1 MDPTLTELLHS
12 NLEWIFVGGKGG
24 VGKTT
29 TSCALATLF
38 ATTPISDA
46 TVPGGTRMRR
56 VLLISTDPAHNLSD
70 AFNQR
75 FGPQPTPVKGLEDC
89 LAAMEVDPKNFTHG
103 ALMSSLTGTTNDA
116 SPSSLSEGA
125 EADAAKDTAS
135 FARIGAVLKEAARTM
150 PGIDEI
156 SVFAEILHYVRTLS
170 YDVLIFDTAPTG
182 HTLRLLALPQTLNST
197 FDRLMSLEGLAPM
210 LEAASHLF
218 GSSLGV
224 DGDARGDTAGCG
236 QQATAA
242 PSLSNAVPGEGSAAA
257 AASSQSGCWI
267 TADEVRAKA
276 LHWRQVMEEVQ
287 VRFNDANRTSFVCVC
302 IAEFLSV
309 YETERLVQELMK
321 YNIGCDSIV
330 VNQLVLKPSSE
341 PPCRMCAARQKIQAR
356 YLEQIDL
363 LYEDFHVVK
372 MPLLSDEVRG
382 VPALKTFAR
391 FLKEPYSADTHGY
404 IDVMGPC

>member
-1 MDPTLTELLHS
+1 MDPTLADLLHS
-12 NLEWIFVGGKGG
+12 KLEWIFVGGKGG

-38 ATTPISDA
+38 ATTPMEDA
-46 TVPGGTRMRR
+46 AAPGGTRARR

-75 FGPQPTPVKGLEDC
+75 FGPQPTPVTGLEES
-89 LAAMEVDPKNFTHG
+89 LAAMEIDPKTFTHG
-103 ALMSSLTGTTNDA
+103 
-116 SPSSLSEGA
+116 SLSGA
-125 EADAAKDTAS
+125 PPAGGAAASDSAAAAPTAS
-135 FARIGAVLKEAARTM
+135 FAHIATVLKEAARTM

-156 SVFAEILHYVRTLS
+156 SVFAEILHHVRTLS
-170 YDVLIFDTAPTG
+170 YDLLIFDTAPTG

-210 LEAASHLF
+210 LEAASHMLI
-218 GSSLGV
+218 SSTGAS
-224 DGDARGDTAGCG
+224 GG
-236 QQATAA
+236 
-242 PSLSNAVPGEGSAAA
+242 NEGGAA
-257 AASSQSGCWI
+257 AASHTGAAASSPSQGAWSI
-267 TADEVRAKA
+267 TADDVRAKA
-276 LHWRQVMEEVQ
+276 QHWRSVMEDVQ
-287 VRFNDANRTSFVCVC
+287 ARFNDPDRTGFVCVC

-341 PPCRMCAARQKIQAR
+341 PPCRMCSARQKTQR
-356 YLEQIDL
+356 KYLEQIDL
-363 LYEDFHVVK
+363 LYDDFHVVK

-382 VPALKTFAR
+382 VAALKTFGR
-391 FLKEPYSADTHGY
+391 FLQEPYDPDTHGY
-404 IDVMGPC
+404 VDVQGSC

>member
-1 MDPTLTELLHS
+1 MMDPTLTDLLHA

-46 TVPGGTRMRR
+46 ASPGGTRPRR

-75 FGPQPTPVKGLEDC
+75 FGPHPTPVNGLEES

-103 ALMSSLTGTTNDA
+103 ALMSSLTGTKSDGSA
-116 SPSSLSEGA
+116 SSLTEEA
-125 EADAAKDTAS
+125 EADAAQDTTS
-135 FARIGAVLKEAARTM
+135 FARIGTVLKEAARTM

-170 YDVLIFDTAPTG
+170 YDLLIFDTAPTG

-197 FDRLMSLEGLAPM
+197 FDKLMSLEGLAPM
-210 LEAASHLF
+210 IEAASHLI
-218 GSSLGV
+218 GSNLGAL
-224 DGDARGDTAGCG
+224 GGACGDTAGSCE
-236 QQATAA
+236 QATAA
-242 PSLSNAVPGEGSAAA
+242 PSLSSAAPGAGSAA
-257 AASSQSGCWI
+257 AASSQSSWCI
-267 TADEVRAKA
+267 TADEVRSTA
-276 LHWRQVMEEVQ
+276 LHWRQTMEEVQ
-287 VRFNDANRTSFVCVC
+287 TRFNDPNRTSFVCVC

-341 PPCRMCAARQKIQAR
+341 PPCRMCSARQKIQAK
-356 YLEQIDL
+356 YLEQIGL
-363 LYEDFHVVK
+363 LYEDFHVVR

-382 VPALKTFAR
+382 VPALKKFAR
-391 FLKEPYSADTHGY
+391 FLQEPYDPDKHGY
-404 IDVMGPC
+404 IDVQEPC

>member
-1 MDPTLTELLHS
+1 MDPTLTELLHHS

-38 ATTPISDA
+38 ATTPIRDA
-46 TVPGGTRMRR
+46 TAPDGTRTRR

-75 FGPQPTPVKGLEDC
+75 FGPQPTPVNGLEDC

-103 ALMSSLTGTTNDA
+103 ALMSSIPATQSGGG
-116 SPSSLSEGA
+116 SSSANA
-125 EADAAKDTAS
+125 EADTVAHTAS
-135 FARIGAVLKEAARTM
+135 FARIAAVLKEAARTM

-170 YDVLIFDTAPTG
+170 YDLLIFDTAPTG
-182 HTLRLLALPQTLNST
+182 HTLRLLALPQTLNHT
-197 FDRLMSLEGLAPM
+197 FDQLMSLEGLAPM
-210 LEAASHLF
+210 LEAASHF
-218 GSSLGV
+218 IGSYSGAG
-224 DGDARGDTAGCG
+224 GDSQSGTTACREPL
-236 QQATAA
+236 A
-242 PSLSNAVPGEGSAAA
+242 S
-257 AASSQSGCWI
+257 AASSSST
-267 TADEVRAKA
+267 TAADSSQNSWSLTAEEVREKV
-276 LHWRQVMEEVQ
+276 LQWRQSMEEVQ
-287 VRFNDANRTSFVCVC
+287 ARFNDPNRTGFVCVC

-341 PPCRMCAARQKIQAR
+341 PPCRMCAARQTIQSK

-363 LYEDFHVVK
+363 LYDDFHVVK

-382 VPALKTFAR
+382 VAALKTFAR
-391 FLKEPYSADTHGY
+391 FLQEPYDPDKHGY
-404 IDVMGPC
+404 IDVQGSC